1 MSFASEDSISSSTM
15 LTMSPPAVT
24 RTQKVSNAL
33 ETCSQTF
40 FDISKEI
47 EEKFDFLGDLINAL
61 TSYSDGSKVLSGF
74 VSLRNGIFKQLD
86 LFEDLHLNYKGF
98 ESSVISSTGKARNFL
113 MGSLVILVPKIE
125 QQTLGHCSS
134 YLQETKKIIQQIN
147 DNWEDEVHL
156 LL

>member
-1 MSFASEDSISSSTM
+1 MSFDSEDSISSSTM
-15 LTMSPPAVT
+15 LHVTPPAVT

-47 EEKFDFLGDLINAL
+47 EEKFDFLGDLIDDL

-74 VSLRNGIFKQLD
+74 VSLRNGIFEQLD

-98 ESSVISSTGKARNFL
+98 ESSVISNTEKARNFL
-113 MGSLVILVPKIE
+113 MKPLVVLVPKIE
-125 QQTLGHCSS
+125 QQTLGLCLS
-134 YLQETKKIIQQIN
+134 YLQKTNEIIQQIN

-156 LL
+156 LP

>member
-15 LTMSPPAVT
+15 LTVSPPAVI

-74 VSLRNGIFKQLD
+74 VSLRNGIFEQLD